1 MPEPG
6 TRVRKGVVKKLGA
19 ASPGQERGFDME
31 IVVESL
37 VVAGLLGWL
46 ARGYTRHLNYR
57 ECCRLRLR

>member
-1 MPEPG
+1 M
-6 TRVRKGVVKKLGA
+6 GA

-37 VVAGLLGWL
+37 VVAGVLGWL